1 MGRKKKSLL
10 EKTPVKLRHRKL
22 ADGRESLFLDRS
34 VDGRHE
40 YEFLKL
46 YLLPESTALIK
57 RQNAQTLRKA
67 EDIARERAEALLNT
81 KVDDLSSKDNRDVLL
96 SDWMQICI
104 DNHKERGL
112 RDMHSVK
119 NARNILYIF
128 RPDAKLT
135 DIDRQFCLEL
145 INWLRNTYISP
156 KTNSTLS
163 PKTGNTYCQVFRTSL
178 NEAVQA
184 GVISKNPWNLI
195 ETIEKIKVPESKRD
209 FLTIDEVR
217 KMIATP
223 CPNRLVKHAYLFSC
237 FTGLRISD
245 VRKLAWKDMTISNG
259 QTYISVVMQKTTKPL
274 YIPLSRQAMKWMPEA
289 NDANPESLVFKGLV
303 YDGNVNENLKKW
315 AAAAGITKNVCYH
328 VRRHLFFLF

>member
-1 MGRKKKSLL
+1 ML

-119 NARNILYIF
+119 TPEIF
-128 RPDAKLT
+128 C
-135 DIDRQFCLEL
+135 IFSDRMPNLQ
-145 INWLRNTYISP
+145 
-156 KTNSTLS
+156 TL
-163 PKTGNTYCQVFRTSL
+163 TGNSVL
-178 NEAVQA
+178 N
-184 GVISKNPWNLI
+184 
-195 ETIEKIKVPESKRD
+195 
-209 FLTIDEVR
+209 
-217 KMIATP
+217 
-223 CPNRLVKHAYLFSC
+223 
-237 FTGLRISD
+237 
-245 VRKLAWKDMTISNG
+245 
-259 QTYISVVMQKTTKPL
+259 
-274 YIPLSRQAMKWMPEA
+274 LSI
-289 NDANPESLVFKGLV
+289 G
-303 YDGNVNENLKKW
+303 
-315 AAAAGITKNVCYH
+315 
-328 VRRHLFFLF
+328 